1 MKKPKFDLAI
11 IIVNYNTAQ
20 LTEDCLTAVF
30 NADQPKGGLQVVVV
44 DNGSKDGSVAML
56 KKLAKKH
63 SNLIVIPSRQN
74 LGFAKG
80 NNVGVEAS
88 DARHLLFLNSDT
100 IVKRY
105 ALVKPLK
112 YLKAHPK
119 VGAIT
124 IRLYLKDGS
133 IDYDN
138 HRGYPTPWVAMSKFS
153 GLAKL
158 FPNSTFFNGYHLG
171 FKKLDKIHQI
181 PVAAGSWLMMPT
193 KLFRQIGCWDETYF
207 FYGEDIDLCYRI
219 NEVGYKIIYY
229 PRVSTLHLRGA
240 SSGLRKE
247 NAKTAVSGK
256 ENRLKVA
263 KASTD
268 AWKIFYKKFYRS
280 KYPYLVT
287 ATIIAGMSVIGYL
300 RVLKYKFSK

>member
-20 LTEDCLTAVF
+20 LTEDCLTSVF
-30 NADQPKGGLQVVVV
+30 NADQPKGGLQVIII

-63 SNLIVIPSRQN
+63 SNLIVIPSRRN

-100 IVKRY
+100 IIKRY
-105 ALVKPLK
+105 SLVKPLK

-158 FPNSTFFNGYHLG
+158 FPDSTFFNGYHLG

-181 PVAAGSWLMMPT
+181 PVAAGSWLMMST
-193 KLFRQIGCWDETYF
+193 KVFAQIGRWDETYF

-219 NEVGYKIIYY
+219 NEAGYKIIYY
-229 PRVSTLHLRGA
+229 PKVSTLHLRGA

-247 NAKTAVSGK
+247 NAKTAVSDK

-263 KASTD
+263 KASIA
-268 AWKIFYKKFYRS
+268 AWKIFYKKFYRT
-280 KYPYLVT
+280 KYPLIVT
-287 ATIIAGMSVIGYL
+287 ATILAGMSVIGYL